1 MEREAVK
8 RLFMQHYAR
17 MQRVARTLL
26 YDVQE
31 SEDVCQ
37 DIFESLL
44 RGETVLVPGTEERYL
59 MTSVRNRCL
68 KRLRHKA
75 IDHSPLTIDHFAAAN
90 GTANNG
96 EDSIHNVQCSMSNV
110 QCSSADNGQWSM
122 FNGQCSSDDRFDDI
136 VEYVVSHLSA
146 QEQRIF
152 GMRFN
157 EGYSYEEIAA
167 AEGISKVAVWKH
179 LSHIITSIK
188 KHFNPSSL

>member
-68 KRLRHKA
+68 KRLRH
-75 IDHSPLTIDHFAAAN
+75 
-90 GTANNG
+90 
-96 EDSIHNVQCSMSNV
+96 ENVLQDYR
-110 QCSSADNGQWSM
+110 QRTTDNSQESE
-122 FNGQCSSDDRFDDI
+122 DDRMSDI
-136 VEYVVSHLSA
+136 VEFVVSHLSER
-146 QEQRIF
+146 EQRIF
-152 GMRFN
+152 NLRFA
-157 EGYSYEEIAA
+157 EGYSYEEIAV
-167 AEGISKVAVWKH
+167 AEGISKVAVWKR
-179 LSHIITSIK
+179 LSHAITEVK
-188 KHFNPSSL
+188 KHFNPKSL

>member
-68 KRLRHKA
+68 KRLRHESVLQ
-75 IDHSPLTIDHFAAAN
+75 DYRQRT
-90 GTANNG
+90 T
-96 EDSIHNVQCSMSNV
+96 
-110 QCSSADNGQWSM
+110 DNSQESE
-122 FNGQCSSDDRFDDI
+122 DDRMSDI
-136 VEYVVSHLSA
+136 VEFVTSRLPER
-146 QEQRIF
+146 EQRIF
-152 GMRFN
+152 NLRFT
-157 EGYSYEEIAA
+157 EGYSYEEIAV
-167 AEGISKVAVWKH
+167 AEGISKVAVWKR
-179 LSHIITSIK
+179 LSHAIAEVK
-188 KHFNPSSL
+188 KHFNPKSL

>member
-68 KRLRHKA
+68 KRLRHVA
-75 IDHSPLTIDHFAAAN
+75 IEHSPLTVDHFAASN
-90 GTANNG
+90 GTTNNG
-96 EDSIHNVQCSMSNV
+96 GDSIHNGQCSMSNV
-110 QCSSADNGQWSM
+110 QWSSADNGQWSM
-122 FNGQCSSDDRFDDI
+122 VNGQCSSDDRLDDI
-136 VEYVVSHLSA
+136 VEFVVSHLSER
-146 QEQRIF
+146 EQRIF
-152 GMRFN
+152 NLRFT

-167 AEGISKVAVWKH
+167 AEGISKVAVWKN
-179 LSHIITSIK
+179 LSHAITEVK
-188 KHFNPSSL
+188 KHFNPRSL

>member
-68 KRLRHKA
+68 KRLRHESVLQ
-75 IDHSPLTIDHFAAAN
+75 DYRQRTTDNSQES
-90 GTANNG
+90 
-96 EDSIHNVQCSMSNV
+96 ED
-110 QCSSADNGQWSM
+110 DWLE
-122 FNGQCSSDDRFDDI
+122 DI
-136 VEYVVSHLSA
+136 VEFATSHLSER
-146 QEQRIF
+146 EQRIF
-152 GMRFN
+152 NLRFT
-157 EGYSYEEIAA
+157 EGCSYEEIAA
-167 AEGISKVAVWKH
+167 AEGISKVAVWKR
-179 LSHIITSIK
+179 LSHAITEVK
-188 KHFNPSSL
+188 KHFNPKSL

>member
-96 EDSIHNVQCSMSNV
+96 EDSIHNVQCSMSNG

-122 FNGQCSSDDRFDDI
+122 FNGQCSSDDRLDDI

>member
-1 MEREAVK
+1 MERETVK

-68 KRLRHKA
+68 KRLRHESVLQ
-75 IDHSPLTIDHFAAAN
+75 DYRQRT
-90 GTANNG
+90 T
-96 EDSIHNVQCSMSNV
+96 
-110 QCSSADNGQWSM
+110 DNSQESG
-122 FNGQCSSDDRFDDI
+122 DDRLDDI
-136 VEYVVSHLSA
+136 VEFVVSHLSER
-146 QEQRIF
+146 EQRIF
-152 GMRFN
+152 NLRFT
-157 EGYSYEEIAA
+157 EGCSYEEIAA

-179 LSHIITSIK
+179 LSHAITEVK
-188 KHFNPSSL
+188 KHFNPRSL

>member
-44 RGETVLVPGTEERYL
+44 RGETVLVPGTEETYL

-68 KRLRHKA
+68 KRLRHESVLQDYRQQTK
-75 IDHSPLTIDHFAAAN
+75 
-90 GTANNG
+90 
-96 EDSIHNVQCSMSNV
+96 
-110 QCSSADNGQWSM
+110 DNSQESE
-122 FNGQCSSDDRFDDI
+122 DDRLEDI
-136 VEYVVSHLSA
+136 VEFATSHLSER
-146 QEQRIF
+146 EQRIF
-152 GMRFN
+152 NLRFT
-157 EGYSYEEIAA
+157 EGYSYEEIAL
-167 AEGISKVAVWKH
+167 AEGISKVAVWKR
-179 LSHIITSIK
+179 LSHAITEVK
-188 KHFNPSSL
+188 KHFNPKSL